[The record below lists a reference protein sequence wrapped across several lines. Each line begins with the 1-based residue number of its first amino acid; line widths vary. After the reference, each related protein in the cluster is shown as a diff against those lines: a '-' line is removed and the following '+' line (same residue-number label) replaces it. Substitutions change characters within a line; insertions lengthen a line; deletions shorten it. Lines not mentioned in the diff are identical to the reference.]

1 MKARWLR
8 WVLWPA
14 FLSAGVA
21 FALVFALI
29 DPRELRVFGSAVQIS
44 RGAVYTVSFLLAWA
58 VCALSS
64 ALTLYTFPAPMSEAD
79 ELE

>member
-1 MKARWLR
+1 MRLRWLM

-14 FLSAGVA
+14 FLSAGVG

-29 DPRELRVFGSAVQIS
+29 DPRELRVFGSALDLS
-44 RGAVYTVSFLLAWA
+44 RGAVYTTGFLLAWA
-58 VCALSS
+58 LCALSS
-64 ALTLYTFPAPMSEAD
+64 ALTLYTFPAPMSGAD